1 MHEYDT
7 ELDGIIVQL
16 TDLLAWVES
25 VREALAADVA
35 CLTRMREQLQQFQQP
50 RSAPVAESPSA

>member
-7 ELDGIIVQL
+7 ELDGIVVQL

-25 VREALAADVA
+25 VREALAADVGW
-35 CLTRMREQLQQFQQP
+35 LTRMREQLRQP